1 MSFDAGDSGQY
12 DESDIFVPDRN
23 MVKSQIDS
31 WYVAKDISRNYGK
44 FCSAMTKYFR
54 EKCAKYKKSKIA

>member
-44 FCSAMTKYFR
+44 FCSAMTNILGKNVQNIR
-54 EKCAKYKKSKIA
+54 KAK